1 MLRLLIH
8 ISISLILMIS
18 INGFAVSKHYCG
30 TKLVSIEINKE
41 TSQCCDMEENCCH
54 NETDFYQ
61 LDNDFFVSTY
71 HLAENLSV
79 QELLF
84 PVIFSFFN
92 ADIFSSDSLV
102 LYITESPPPKERQE
116 RLSFLQSYLC

>member
-1 MLRLLIH
+1 MFRLLMNIP
-8 ISISLILMIS
+8 ISLILMIS
-18 INGFAVSKHYCG
+18 ITGFAVSEHYCG
-30 TKLVSIEINKE
+30 TVLVSIEINKE
-41 TSQCCDMEENCCH
+41 ASQCCDMEENCCR

-61 LDNDFFVSTY
+61 LDNDFFVSAY
-71 HLAENLSV
+71 HLAENFAL

-102 LYITESPPPKERQE
+102 LYITESPPLIESKE
-116 RLSFLQSYLC
+116 RLSYLQSYLC